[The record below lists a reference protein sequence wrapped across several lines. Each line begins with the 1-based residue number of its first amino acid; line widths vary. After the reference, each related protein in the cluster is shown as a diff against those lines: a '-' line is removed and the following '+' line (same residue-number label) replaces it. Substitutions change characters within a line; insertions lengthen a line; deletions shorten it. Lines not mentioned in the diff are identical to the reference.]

1 MFWDV
6 GKGFRILIK
15 KRDNWP
21 RDMPNEHRRLADTQ
35 IRKVA
40 AGHCVSTLNCQKT
53 PRPVSAKKGD
63 DLPKLPL
70 AQLVSPFFFLPL
82 SFSVPAAGLPP
93 LKEKRRRGRRQQG
106 ELRADAS

>member
-1 MFWDV
+1 MSTDGW
-6 GKGFRILIK
+6 
-15 KRDNWP
+15 WTP
-21 RDMPNEHRRLADTQ
+21 Q